1 MATRSSFN
9 RLSRKWGEKGR
20 MEENGRE
27 EKREP
32 YTEFAAGVLTSSC
45 MEELAAEQYRSS
57 TDHLFCRGRLFI
69 TTMLMIIIVNTY

>member
-1 MATRSSFN
+1 MATKSSFN

-32 YTEFAAGVLTSSC
+32 YTEFAAGVESLLLISAILDLS
-45 MEELAAEQYRSS
+45 
-57 TDHLFCRGRLFI
+57 F
-69 TTMLMIIIVNTY
+69 